1 MSRGPVG
8 LGPEAIAAALS
19 KSMRPHARRVAV
31 ASLPVVASGS
41 PLGASEAPAWV
52 PTAQAWDNASY
63 KERASSWS
71 EDAWTARPGIRAY
84 VGAQGVTRVRGP
96 FREHRSGN
104 GVRGG
109 ASVSVV
115 LSKVFGG
122 E

>member
-19 KSMRPHARRVAV
+19 KSMRPHARRV
-31 ASLPVVASGS
+31 VVASVPVAGSGS
-41 PLGASEAPAWV
+41 PVGASEASGWVAPAQ
-52 PTAQAWDNASY
+52 PWDNASY
-63 KERASSWS
+63 RQRASSWS
-71 EDAWTARPGIRAY
+71 EDAWTARPGVRAY
-84 VGAQGVTRVRGP
+84 VGAQGHSRVRGP

-115 LSKVFGG
+115 LAKVFGG

>member
-8 LGPEAIAAALS
+8 LGAEAIAAALS
-19 KSMRPHARRVAV
+19 KSPRPSAGRVRI
-31 ASLPVVASGS
+31 ASVPVVASGS
-41 PLGASEAPAWV
+41 PLGASEASPWV
-52 PTAQAWDNASY
+52 PVAQAWDNASY
-63 KERASSWS
+63 RQRASSWS

-84 VGAQGVTRVRGP
+84 VGAQGHTRVRGP

-115 LSKVFGG
+115 LAKVFGG